1 MARRLPFRGQ
11 NPQSKPPYFI
21 HSIAF
26 KSCSLRWARG
36 GGRGFRLPLPT
47 LTTSPLA
54 LSRFLRRAA
63 AGACKNRSAA
73 PGCRYPNMRRGSQ
86 PACIFGRRPLLRL
99 AASAAGSARLRSQ
112 RRLPVSSTGRGRR
125 RCPGPKRGSR
135 SVQKPKKHS
144 HACPWKLQRSPNG
157 GTGVFLNGFCPPL
170 RLLSAPAL
178 AGAGP
183 VGKPTTTENP
193 RLFLRSGGFIIIFQG
208 VPRTE
213 KQATQNLGLTRAQ
226 PGSLIKRLKP
236 YHRLGLVK
244 PTAVSG
250 TR

>member
-47 LTTSPLA
+47 PSGLPTH
-54 LSRFLRRAA
+54 
-63 AGACKNRSAA
+63 
-73 PGCRYPNMRRGSQ
+73 PNDQG
-86 PACIFGRRPLLRL
+86 LN
-99 AASAAGSARLRSQ
+99 
-112 RRLPVSSTGRGRR
+112 
-125 RCPGPKRGSR
+125 PGPKRGSR

>member
-1 MARRLPFRGQ
+1 MARRLPFRGH
-11 NPQSKPPYFI
+11 NLQSKPPYFI

-125 RCPGPKRGSR
+125 RCCRHKRRLRCRALAAGRTKRECGQSDAVP
-135 SVQKPKKHS
+135 SESFLLTFFPKK
-144 HACPWKLQRSPNG
+144 
-157 GTGVFLNGFCPPL
+157 
-170 RLLSAPAL
+170 
-178 AGAGP
+178 
-183 VGKPTTTENP
+183 
-193 RLFLRSGGFIIIFQG
+193 
-208 VPRTE
+208 
-213 KQATQNLGLTRAQ
+213 
-226 PGSLIKRLKP
+226 
-236 YHRLGLVK
+236 
-244 PTAVSG
+244 
-250 TR
+250 

>member
-47 LTTSPLA
+47 PSGLPTH
-54 LSRFLRRAA
+54 
-63 AGACKNRSAA
+63 
-73 PGCRYPNMRRGSQ
+73 PNDQGLN
-86 PACIFGRRPLLRL
+86 P
-99 AASAAGSARLRSQ
+99 
-112 RRLPVSSTGRGRR
+112 
-125 RCPGPKRGSR
+125 
-135 SVQKPKKHS
+135 VQKPKKHS